1 MERLG
6 FAIDWEWRH
15 EPGFPVFLQVSR
27 DGLAFYL
34 SEHSGDCE
42 PGGLVYLYVPDVDR
56 WHAELVRAGLA
67 IESPPTSHPWGL
79 RSMTLADPD
88 GNHLCIAT
96 RLDPS

>member
-1 MERLG
+1 MSPRWPSCWPSSRCSSSKQGQTAYPTLSITDYERARDFYVERLG

-42 PGGLVYLYVPDVDR
+42 PGGLV
-56 WHAELVRAGLA
+56 
-67 IESPPTSHPWGL
+67 
-79 RSMTLADPD
+79 
-88 GNHLCIAT
+88 
-96 RLDPS
+96 